1 MDEKDCECFAYHEER
16 RAANGKNREGCQGVR
31 AGVRVRVYQ
40 LHHVRG
46 GREVP
51 AGEAK
56 DDRRR
61 GHPLRDG
68 FARL

>member
-1 MDEKDCECFAYHEER
+1 MNEIDRECFAYHEER
-16 RAANGKNREGCQGVR
+16 RAANGENCQGRQGVR

-46 GREVP
+46 GGEVP

-56 DDRRR
+56 DDRRG
-61 GHPLRDG
+61 GHPVRDG